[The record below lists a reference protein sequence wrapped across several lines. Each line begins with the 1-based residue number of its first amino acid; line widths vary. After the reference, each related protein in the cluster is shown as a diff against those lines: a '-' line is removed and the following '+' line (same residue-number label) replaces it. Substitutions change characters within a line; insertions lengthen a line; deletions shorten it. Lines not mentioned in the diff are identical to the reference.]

1 MLSLP
6 RHQPPA
12 PAGSPY
18 SIFEV
23 IQMKKIYPILL
34 SVTLL
39 LSLTSCGSQDAP
51 AILST
56 PAQTSSTTSTQKEWT
71 ASEVRALFLDNSDK
85 AHWTVLDCVAAPDGA
100 YGLAGVVLFTDDQD
114 DLDEPCT
121 YAAFVDADGNKQV
134 VATQAFPAEDPELT
148 YQGNGTVTFHL
159 LHETDRTDTSLTLDA
174 YTHTLSYALDADGGI
189 HFTASDDLPKDKQ

>member
-1 MLSLP
+1 MKKC
-6 RHQPPA
+6 
-12 PAGSPY
+12 Y
-18 SIFEV
+18 SIF
-23 IQMKKIYPILL
+23 L
-34 SVTLL
+34 SLTLL
-39 LSLTSCGSQDAP
+39 LALTSCGSQDAP
-51 AILST
+51 AVSST
-56 PAQTSSTTSTQKEWT
+56 PSQTSSAAPIQKEWT

-85 AHWTVLDCVAAPDGA
+85 AHWTVLDCVAAPDSA

-121 YAAFVDADGNKQV
+121 YTAFLDADGNKQV

-148 YQGNGTVTFHL
+148 YQGNGTATFHL

-189 HFTASDDLPKDKQ
+189 HFTASDDLLKDKP